1 MAIISRE
8 EVLKLARMSNLSIHD
23 NEVEGIM
30 KQIEDVLTYAA
41 RVQEI
46 KEDVTLAAMK
56 NINRVREDLVIPT
69 DPAPLLAQAPE
80 QEANYF
86 VVPAI
91 LEHK

>member
-8 EVLKLARMSNLSIHD
+8 EVLKLARMSNLSIHE
-23 NEVEGIM
+23 NEIEGIV

-46 KEDVTLAAMK
+46 SEDIQIAAMK
-56 NINRVREDLVIPT
+56 NINVVREDVVIPT
-69 DPAPLLAQAPE
+69 AAEPLLAQAPE
-80 QEANYF
+80 QESHYF